1 MKIVFLILIFYSIL
15 LISSFYISEEE
26 KKQWQEATGIKR
38 KLLSVGIMMGA
49 IFEHLL
55 EYRDFQGSGC
65 YKGASII
72 PECPE
77 GTEEHIL
84 YFPYMN
90 RACYKKCKSNE
101 IKRGNQC
108 HKCKD
113 GVEIHLKEYAYDEVF
128 NMQLVC
134 GPNEEKPE
142 AYNIKVSPDHCMKN
156 TIKDKDGCD
165 IDCSILG
172 LKHFGSYLNGYCA
185 KDKEEYL
192 QLLSAKGKIDFN
204 IFLFNAKFLTSIYV
218 SSLFKSETIGFKDSV
233 YNYFILSHQ
242 KIKNINFEKLLSE
255 LTTNF
260 FLRKQFLKNIG
271 KERFIEYIQDI
282 VVGFFNKG
290 EVDEIFQNSKHF
302 IDLMWM
308 RMIETNIINK
318 LKLTAELY
326 LILFRQALDQFL
338 KFVDIIHLKDYMDL
352 LRNCQN
358 SEKIN
363 YDECFESILNNLEN
377 LDPTM
382 IINFIRTFTSLTIP
396 VCDIPVRAENSDMIL
411 FWGGEQYPL
420 FKDIEETF

>member
-1 MKIVFLILIFYSIL
+1 MKVIFLILIFYSIL

-38 KLLSVGIMMGA
+38 QLLSVGITMGA
-49 IFEHLL
+49 IFEYLL
-55 EYRDFQGSGC
+55 KYKDFQGSGC
-65 YKGASII
+65 YIGASII
-72 PECPE
+72 PECPK

-84 YFPYMN
+84 YFPYLN

-101 IKRGNQC
+101 IRRGNQC
-108 HKCKD
+108 YKCKD
-113 GVEIHLKEYAYDEVF
+113 GVEIYLKEYAYDEVF
-128 NMQLVC
+128 NMKLVC

-142 AYNIKVSPDHCMKN
+142 AYNIKVNPDHCMKN
-156 TIKDKDGCD
+156 TIKNQDGCD

-172 LKHFGSYLNGYCA
+172 LKNFGSFLNGYCA

-204 IFLFNAKFLTSIYV
+204 IFLFDLKFLISKYV
-218 SSLFKSETIGFKDSV
+218 SSIFDSESIGFKESV
-233 YNYFILSHQ
+233 NNYFILSHQ
-242 KIKNINFEKLLSE
+242 KIKNINFQKLLSE
-255 LTTNF
+255 LRVNLY
-260 FLRKQFLKNIG
+260 LRKQFLKNIG

-282 VVGFFNKG
+282 IVGVFDKG
-290 EVDEIFQNSKHF
+290 AADEIIQNSKYF
-302 IDLMWM
+302 IGLMWM
-308 RMIETNIINK
+308 RMIETNKIEK
-318 LKLTAELY
+318 LKLTVELF
-326 LILFRQALDQFL
+326 LKLFIQALDQFV

-363 YDECFESILNNLEN
+363 YDECFESILTNLEN
-377 LDPTM
+377 FDPTM
-382 IINFIRTFTSLTIP
+382 IINFIRTFTSLIIP
-396 VCDIPVRAENSDMIL
+396 VCDIPVKTENSDMML